1 MRKKILAANWK
12 MNLTQ
17 PQVLDWLKVF
27 HDLDW
32 HQPQQELRIYPSSIY
47 LKELVSTGLHV
58 GAQNVFAEQK
68 GAFTGEIAVEQLQS
82 IDVQS
87 VLIGHSERRLIF
99 KEDDALIAQKVR
111 ACTGK
116 GFPFILCCGEAIEQR
131 EQGQHLAHVESQL
144 KSALEQFDPAQHS
157 LLTIAYEPIW
167 AIGSGMSAR
176 TDQISEMHAFIR
188 DFLEKEL
195 GAIAHQIPILY
206 GGSVNSQNASELF
219 SCPSVDGALVGGS
232 SLDPQHFHQLWQAL
246 SA

>member
-1 MRKKILAANWK
+1 
-12 MNLTQ
+12 

-82 IDVQS
+82 IGVKS

-111 ACTGK
+111 TCAGA

-131 EQGQHLAHVESQL
+131 EQGQHLAHVKSQL
-144 KSALEQFDPAQHS
+144 KSALKQFDPAQHS
-157 LLTIAYEPIW
+157 LMTIAYEPIW

-188 DFLEKEL
+188 DFLD
-195 GAIAHQIPILY
+195 QIPILY

-219 SCPSVDGALVGGS
+219 SCPSVDGALVGGA
-232 SLDPQHFHQLWQAL
+232 SLDAQHFHQLWQAL